1 MISKYYR
8 ISHISLGNNQFKS
21 FSVLFIYEQ
30 PVFLLVNIF
39 IKQITMFE
47 NIPPQRIRGNALC
60 KNEIS
65 DEKYEEIFYYT
76 IFVFIVCKFGVGGPQ
91 DY

>member
-1 MISKYYR
+1 
-8 ISHISLGNNQFKS
+8 
-21 FSVLFIYEQ
+21 
-30 PVFLLVNIF
+30 
-39 IKQITMFE
+39 MFE

-91 DY
+91 VY